1 MKCNIQDILEI
12 DLPDNLANTVDLYN
26 NEWDL
31 ETGQAWEMKNFIKL
45 TKYKKTLW
53 DVGGY
58 IGFFSFVFLNNNNDN
73 GDKNIRCFEPS
84 PWNNDTFREIVKH
97 NSEDVRYNMANV
109 KLFSM
114 LVGEKEENKNFLIEG
129 VSKTFSVLYERD
141 DPFYRVNTEDDTPW
155 EEKEKVPMQSLDRY
169 WLHCLEE
176 KDKVADVIKI
186 DVEGY
191 EYRVFQGAINFF
203 NHVRPLLFLEVH
215 PALLNM
221 YNNTILNLYDIVTK
235 EIKYNFFDN
244 KLELIKSK
252 DEYVHFFS
260 KREEKRLVCLPQEE
274 SVERIDA

>member
-1 MKCNIQDILEI
+1 MKLDEFEIEDI
-12 DLPDNLANTVDLYN
+12 
-26 NEWDL
+26 
-31 ETGQAWEMKNFIKL
+31 
-45 TKYKKTLW
+45 
-53 DVGGY
+53 
-58 IGFFSFVFLNNNNDN
+58 
-73 GDKNIRCFEPS
+73 
-84 PWNNDTFREIVKH
+84 
-97 NSEDVRYNMANV
+97 
-109 KLFSM
+109 
-114 LVGEKEENKNFLIEG
+114 
-129 VSKTFSVLYERD
+129 
-141 DPFYRVNTEDDTPW
+141 
-155 EEKEKVPMQSLDRY
+155 SL
-169 WLHCLEE
+169 
-176 KDKVADVIKI
+176 IKI